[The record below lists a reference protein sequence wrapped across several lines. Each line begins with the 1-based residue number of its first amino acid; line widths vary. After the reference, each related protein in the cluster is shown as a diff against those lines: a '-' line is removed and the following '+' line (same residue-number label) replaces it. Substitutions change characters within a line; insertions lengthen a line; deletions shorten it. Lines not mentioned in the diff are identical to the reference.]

1 MSIGKIIAAV
11 MILVVLMVFGNAVF
25 GWVGAVATL
34 IIAKASAH
42 GGSGGGGGSG
52 G

>member
-11 MILVVLMVFGNAVF
+11 MIFVVLMVF